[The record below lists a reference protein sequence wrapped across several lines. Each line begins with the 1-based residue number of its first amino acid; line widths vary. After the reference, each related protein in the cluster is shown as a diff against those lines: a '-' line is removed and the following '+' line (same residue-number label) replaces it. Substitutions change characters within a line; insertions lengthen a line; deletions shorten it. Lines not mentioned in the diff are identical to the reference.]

1 MTKILSVVIPTFNME
16 AWLPRCLDSVLID
29 GILNEIEIIVV
40 NDGSTD
46 SSRDI
51 ANSYK
56 ERFPNA
62 VTVIDK
68 PNGHYGS
75 CVNAALA
82 VAAGTYFRILDAD
95 DRFASDAFVRF
106 IAFLQHCAADMV
118 VSNFSREYL
127 GGGRKIAAKH
137 ACDKYFNLLFFMHG
151 LTYRTEILR
160 NAGYRQLEGI
170 AYTDTEYC
178 FYPLT
183 AVGSRA
189 YFDEVLYLYTIGR
202 EGQTVNDG
210 IYYKNR
216 EQVRRIIQRMMNYLR
231 EQTEIQNQNR
241 GLQYTKFVHVACY
254 YFTAILTHPRNE
266 TDDKS
271 MRDIDAFLRELDGR
285 AYHELGEQK
294 FLRILRPVRLWRKK
308 SVYIGATKL
317 YAVML
322 ALQKIYCRLSGKNIA

>member
-1 MTKILSVVIPTFNME
+1 ME

-29 GILNEIEIIVV
+29 GILDEIEIIVV

-46 SSRDI
+46 NSLAV

-62 VTVIDK
+62 VRVINK

-82 VAAGTYFRILDAD
+82 VAAGMYFRILDAD
-95 DRFASDAFVRF
+95 DRFAPDAFVRF
-106 IAFLQHCAADMV
+106 IMFLRHCAADMV

-127 GGGRKIAAKH
+127 GGGRKTAAKKT
-137 ACDKYFNLLFFMHG
+137 CDKYFNQLFFMHG
-151 LTYRTEILR
+151 LSYRTEVLR

-178 FYPLT
+178 FYPLAT
-183 AVGSRA
+183 VRSRA

-202 EGQTVNDG
+202 EGQTVSDRV
-210 IYYKNR
+210 YYTNR
-216 EQVRRIIQRMMNYLR
+216 EQTRRIIQRMMDYLR
-231 EQTEIQNQNR
+231 EQKEAQNQNR
-241 GLQYTKFVHVACY
+241 GLQYTKFVHTAYY
-254 YFTAILTHPRNE
+254 YFIAILTRPRNE
-266 TDDKS
+266 RDEQS
-271 MRDIDAFLRELDGR
+271 MRNIDAFLRELNVK
-285 AYHELGEQK
+285 AYHELGSQI

-308 SVYIGATKL
+308 SVYIGTTKTYTIMLTLQKL
-317 YAVML
+317 Y
-322 ALQKIYCRLSGKNIA
+322 CRISGKDTA